1 MRNSLPPSP
10 YLGYGHPRSL
20 FRVQPPPPPMQ
31 RTATPAPLMGPAAIL
46 HFCYCSRGDFQLL
59 KMALLFKIIYF
70 AEKTVNCFSLPPLNL
85 KRALNRC
92 SSKILIVVK
101 MLYDGCLKL
110 DYRFL
115 NTKSDAPPTCGG
127 MKVTVRQPQNF
138 IDTPF
143 LLQILMDYPILFHLF
158 LYKFLEVHLILVTS
172 TIAKFLNVA
181 CHLKDFS
188 TFESFTFP
196 SSWCAKFIVLLHK

>member
-1 MRNSLPPSP
+1 MAFCNEHFSKALFTIKHTNVEIRKFLAPNSAFLP
-10 YLGYGHPRSL
+10 
-20 FRVQPPPPPMQ
+20 
-31 RTATPAPLMGPAAIL
+31 
-46 HFCYCSRGDFQLL
+46 
-59 KMALLFKIIYF
+59 LFKRGLSTAENGVIVQNHIYF

-127 MKVTVRQPQNF
+127 MKVTVR
-138 IDTPF
+138 
-143 LLQILMDYPILFHLF
+143 
-158 LYKFLEVHLILVTS
+158 
-172 TIAKFLNVA
+172 
-181 CHLKDFS
+181 
-188 TFESFTFP
+188 
-196 SSWCAKFIVLLHK
+196 